1 LTSPSHP
8 VPKHRAARKVLT
20 VLGPIEPA
28 KVGITSTHEH
38 LLIDFG
44 VVFIE
49 PKEASQRLLMDQ
61 DVSLENLGWVRYNWS
76 SNRDNLRLL
85 DEDVAIWEAQ
95 QYFNAGGGT
104 IVDVTSVGL
113 SRDPE
118 ALVRISRQTGLN
130 VVMGAGNYIHATHA
144 PELDDLTVEQI
155 AGQII
160 HDIDQGVGDTAIRSG
175 IIGEIGCSWP
185 WHDGEKKTL
194 EAAVIAQRETGAPLL
209 IHPGRNER
217 APIELL
223 EAVDKWGGNLSRTV
237 MGHIERTVYDRG
249 ILNELIAMGSYLNF
263 DLFGHESSFYPL
275 APESHM
281 PADHERIE
289 MVEHVVSSGTQG
301 RILLAHDICSKHRLK
316 TYGGHGFDHILT
328 RIVPRMRARGM
339 SEETVRLLLAHSGAE
354 INIPNTERKANLL
367 APSRSLA
374 RHIPSYFKGPDDRR

>member
-1 LTSPSHP
+1 M
-8 VPKHRAARKVLT
+8 T
-20 VLGPIEPA
+20 VQGPIEPA
-28 KVGITSTHEH
+28 KVGITTTHEH

-44 VVFIE
+44 VAFTE
-49 PKEASQRLLMDQ
+49 PQAASDRLLMNE
-61 DVSLENLGWVRYNWS
+61 DVSLDNLGWVRYNWT
-76 SNRDNLRLL
+76 SNRDNLQIL
-85 DEDVAIWEAQ
+85 DEDISTWEAQ
-95 QYFNAGGGT
+95 QYFNAGGST

-113 SRDPE
+113 ARDPR
-118 ALVRISRQTGLN
+118 ALARISRATGLN
-130 VVMGAGNYIHATHA
+130 VVMGAGNYVHMTHA
-144 PELDDLTVEQI
+144 PELKDLTVEQI

-160 HDIDQGVGDTAIRSG
+160 HDNDQGVGDTGIRSG
-175 IIGEIGCSWP
+175 IIGEIGCSSP
-185 WHDGEKKTL
+185 WHEGEKRVL

-217 APIELL
+217 APLELL

-249 ILNELIAMGSYLNF
+249 ILNELIATGAYLNF

-289 MVEHVVSSGTQG
+289 MIEHMVNEGKRG
-301 RILLAHDICSKHRLK
+301 NILLAHDICSKHRLK

-339 SEETVRLLLAHSGAE
+339 SEEVVRLILVDNPTRML
-354 INIPNTERKANLL
+354 T
-367 APSRSLA
+367 
-374 RHIPSYFKGPDDRR
+374 FD

>member
-20 VLGPIEPA
+20 VQGPIEPA
-28 KVGITSTHEH
+28 KVGITTTHEH
-38 LLIDFG
+38 LLIDFS
-44 VVFIE
+44 VVLTE
-49 PKEASQRLLMDQ
+49 PKEASQRKLMEEP
-61 DVSLENLGWVRYNWS
+61 VSMENLGWVRYNWS
-76 SNRDNLRLL
+76 NSRDNLRIL
-85 DEDVAIWEAQ
+85 DEEISTREAQ
-95 QYFNAGGGT
+95 HYFNAGGGT

-113 SRDPE
+113 ARDPE
-118 ALVRISRQTGLN
+118 ALLRISRATGLN
-130 VVMGAGNYIHATHA
+130 VVMGSGNYVHMTHA
-144 PELDDLTVEQI
+144 PELQELTVEQI

-160 HDIDQGVGDTAIRSG
+160 HDVDQGVGDTGIRSG

-185 WHDGEKKTL
+185 WHDSEKKVL

-223 EAVDKWGGNLSRTV
+223 EAVEKWGGNLKRTV

-249 ILNELIAMGSYLNF
+249 ILKELMKTGAYLNF

-275 APESHM
+275 APASYM

-289 MVEHVVSSGTQG
+289 MIEDAISEGHRGQ
-301 RILLAHDICSKHRLK
+301 ILLAHDVCSKHRLK

-328 RIVPRMRARGM
+328 RVVPRMRARGM
-339 SEETVRLLLAHSGAE
+339 DEETVRLLL
-354 INIPNTERKANLL
+354 IDNPTRMLT
-367 APSRSLA
+367 
-374 RHIPSYFKGPDDRR
+374 FD